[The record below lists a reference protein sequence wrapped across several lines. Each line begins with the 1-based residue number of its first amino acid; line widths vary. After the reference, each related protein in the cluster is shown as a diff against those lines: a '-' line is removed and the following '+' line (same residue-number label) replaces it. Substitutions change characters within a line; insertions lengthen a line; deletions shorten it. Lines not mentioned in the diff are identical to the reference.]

1 MALDDLGHVEAV
13 AIIRALAEDAPMHTV
28 SEAALAW
35 CDENR
40 PPPEAYMNA
49 MRSRASAT
57 AFTVVSHVKGDD
69 G

>member
-1 MALDDLGHVEAV
+1 MALDDVQHVEAI
-13 AIIRALAEDAPMHTV
+13 AIIRALAGDAPTLTV
-28 SEAALAW
+28 SAAALAW